1 MCSCEFSF
9 ILSFFSLLPLL
20 QVYRA
25 GKEAILLTRDAYR
38 PMGYVGGMVTKLNQ
52 PAGEIVKEMA
62 EQAYQLLRG
71 ANRFLG
77 GGVKL

>member
-1 MCSCEFSF
+1 
-9 ILSFFSLLPLL
+9 
-20 QVYRA
+20 
-25 GKEAILLTRDAYR
+25 
-38 PMGYVGGMVTKLNQ
+38 MGYVGGMVTKLNQ